1 MTVYSRVGRTALQYG
16 VRTTTIYTDPD
27 AKSQHALSSPFAVNL
42 GDPVA
47 YLNGERIIKVAKEQ
61 GCDGIHPGY
70 GFVCFLSTSHNV
82 EHSAHLLLV
91 EREFYLCEK
100 LHRSRSCIHWS
111 TMASY

>member
-42 GDPVA
+42 GDPAA